1 VRTPLLLCPLE
12 NENSDLLIMYLL
24 GRGRWDGS
32 HLLTVLTIS
41 HPTVVR
47 TSPVLVAVH
56 GDEEARRTLNAT
68 FERRLPLFQNR
79 ATATDVLR

>member
-1 VRTPLLLCPLE
+1 
-12 NENSDLLIMYLL
+12 MYLL

-32 HLLTVLTIS
+32 HLLTIS

-68 FERRLPLFQNR
+68 FERRLPLFPKSSHRN
-79 ATATDVLR
+79 